1 MNRKTGVLLS
11 YILMAVEIFSTL
23 LFTPFLIRSLGRA
36 EYGIYQLIMSVTA
49 YLALLDLGVGNSVI
63 RYMSKYRAE
72 KDKLSQ
78 KQFLGVTTIYYF
90 AIAII
95 VLIIGTILR
104 YFLPS
109 FFKVGLTAEEISL
122 ARKLFSVT
130 MCTTA
135 VSLATS
141 GFANAVIAYERF
153 DISKGTAIVMNII
166 KVLASIVALKLGF
179 SSCGIVFIHLL
190 VTIVTRAVY
199 VLFIIVK
206 EKVVPVFTGVKFS
219 FVKEIISYSLFILL
233 QLIATNI
240 NALSDQVLLGI
251 FAKGASVIIAVYG
264 VGAQV
269 LQYFKTIGSHFTSVL
284 MPGLVRLVHS
294 GADSKVYEK
303 EMIRI
308 SRIVFIALGMIFTVF
323 AFNGMDFVVL
333 WAGEEYREAFYV
345 AIILM
350 FPTML
355 SYTEGVGYQLLQ
367 AMKKH
372 KTPAIIQVVS
382 ALLNIVLTILLIKW
396 KPLEGA
402 VIGSFIALFVC
413 ELIVMNIM
421 YKREIG
427 ISLISYFKGLLKG
440 TLPCLLIS
448 AALGFAFNRLGLIK
462 YGWLGFAV
470 NCAVMVAVYAVT
482 MLLFGMNSYEKELV
496 FKPVKKI
503 KNRFHRKGDI
513 NVYR

>member
-104 YFLPS
+104 YFLPN
-109 FFKVGLTAEEISL
+109 FFKVGLTPDEIVL
-122 ARKLFSVT
+122 ARKLFTVT
-130 MCTTA
+130 MITTA

-141 GFANAVIAYERF
+141 GFSNAVLAYERF
-153 DISKGTAIVMNII
+153 DVSKGTAIVMTTVKI
-166 KVLASIVALKLGF
+166 LASVAALKLGF
-179 SSCGIVFIHLL
+179 SSFGIVMVHL
-190 VTIVTRAVY
+190 IVVILTRGVY
-199 VLFIIVK
+199 VLFITVK
-206 EKVVPVFTGVKFS
+206 LKLIPMFRGIKFG
-219 FVKEIISYSLFILL
+219 FVKEIIAYSLFILL
-233 QLIATNI
+233 QLLASNI
-240 NALSDQVLLGI
+240 NALSDQVLLGA

-269 LQYFKTIGSHFTSVL
+269 LQYFKTIGFHFTSVL

-294 GADSKVYEK
+294 GADSRTYES

-308 SRIVFIALGMIFTVF
+308 GRIVFMALGLIFSVF
-323 AFNGMDFVVL
+323 AINGMDFVVL
-333 WAGEEYREAFYV
+333 WAGEDYKEAFYI
-345 AIILM
+345 ALILM
-350 FPTML
+350 FPTMF

-372 KTPAIIQVVS
+372 KAPAIVQVVS
-382 ALLNIVLTILLIKW
+382 ALLNIVLTIILIKW

-421 YKREIG
+421 YRRQIG
-427 ISLISYFKGLLKG
+427 IRLTVLFRGLFKGI
-440 TLPCLLIS
+440 LPCILIS
-448 AALGFAFNRLGLIK
+448 AAAGFAFEKIGLIK
-462 YGWLGFAV
+462 YGWIGFGV
-470 NCAVMVAVYAVT
+470 NCAAMTAVYAVT

-513 NVYR
+513 NV